1 LTTFEKKVFSA
12 TQSPGFVDLMTALRA
27 AVNAD
32 PELAQLTV
40 GEPPSDVQ
48 ARATRFVSAATALL
62 LRPSIELRDNEFL
75 QLHKLSHSLKNL
87 YLASG
92 FKGTDHV
99 LIQLNARDTASLQ
112 ELARTNRQSFL
123 KALLLFS
130 IDSQLD
136 IDISGL
142 LSSEPRLGSLI
153 YLGLLASKPVTT
165 LAGHQRREALLQ
177 QADLLRPFIPQS
189 TDYLVMLSNAWMLCS
204 YAELR
209 GKHRVKAVL
218 NEYLRQWLGSI
229 GCTDAPLAHPRRK
242 VERPIMV
249 VAAEVMHSNHVQYRY
264 FGQYLRQLRR
274 RFELILVTEDSQV
287 DEHVS
292 ALYDKVSTFKRRSQ
306 PEYLK
311 EVRDLIVD
319 ARPDLVFWLSVGM
332 RHWGTALANLR
343 LAPIQFTALG
353 HSASTFSDQI
363 DYYLTEEGYVGDPDL
378 FGEKVLLLPDTSL
391 RFERSPHFDMQ
402 AVPQPQS
409 SQPSLL
415 KIALPSNL
423 LKLNPRY
430 IDTLKKIVQ
439 RAGRPLSFSVFPN
452 VSGIEL
458 LTTRRVLAEALPN
471 VTVYPVLRYQ
481 QYMTQLAECH
491 LNLSPFP
498 FGGLHSVV
506 DSLRLG
512 LPVIAL
518 QGQEPHSRTDAM
530 LLQRLGLPQWTISHS
545 VEEYIEAASRVIQDD
560 DLRQELSRHA
570 LSIDIDT
577 VMFGDANT
585 KRGSEVDSAVWWM
598 YHHHEQ
604 AMAIPQRVIT
614 QAHWNPKEPPTLIRG
629 LQ

>member
-1 LTTFEKKVFSA
+1 VSSLLTTFEKKVFSA
-12 TQSPGFVDLMTALRA
+12 TDTPGFVDFMTALRA

-32 PELAQLTV
+32 PDLTQLTV
-40 GEPPSDVQ
+40 GEPSCDVQ

-62 LRPSIELRDNEFL
+62 LRPNIVLRDDEFL
-75 QLHKLSHSLKNL
+75 QLFKLSHPLKNL

-99 LIQLNARDTASLQ
+99 LIQLDARDTASLQ
-112 ELARTNRQSFL
+112 NLARTHRQNFL
-123 KALLLFS
+123 KAILLFT

-136 IDISGL
+136 IDITWL
-142 LSSEPRLGSLI
+142 LSSEPRLGSLV

-165 LAGHQRREALLQ
+165 VVGHQRREALLHE
-177 QADLLRPFIPQS
+177 ADRLRPFIPQS

-209 GKHRVKAVL
+209 GKHRVKSVL
-218 NEYLRQWLGSI
+218 NKYLREWLNAI
-229 GCTDAPLAHPRRK
+229 GCTDAPLGHPRLH
-242 VERPIMV
+242 VERPRMV

-264 FGQYLRQLRR
+264 FGQYLRQLRQ

-287 DEHVS
+287 DEHVT
-292 ALYDKVSTFKRRSQ
+292 ALYDKVLTFKRRSQ
-306 PEYLK
+306 PDYLK

-319 ARPDLVFWLSVGM
+319 TQPDLVFWLSVGM

-353 HSASTFSDQI
+353 HSASTFSEQI
-363 DYYLTEEGYVGDPDL
+363 DYYLTEEGYVGDLEL
-378 FGEKVLLLPDTSL
+378 FGEKVLLLPDAGL
-391 RFERSPHFDMQ
+391 RFERSPHFDMK
-402 AVPQPQS
+402 AVPCSQS
-409 SQPSLL
+409 STPSLL

-430 IDTLKKIVQ
+430 IDTLRKIVEQ
-439 RAGRPLSFSVFPN
+439 AGRPLAFAVFPN

-481 QYMTQLAECH
+481 QYMAKLADCH

-518 QGQEPHSRTDAM
+518 EGQEPHSRTDAM
-530 LLQRLGLPQWTISHS
+530 LIRRLGMPQWTISHS
-545 VEEYIEAASRVIQDD
+545 VEEYIQAAIRVIQDD
-560 DLRQELSRHA
+560 DLRKDLSRHA
-570 LSIDIDT
+570 LSIDIDG
-577 VMFGDANT
+577 VMFGDAHT
-585 KRGSEVDSAVWWM
+585 KRGSEVETAVWWM
-598 YHHHEQ
+598 YRHHEQ
-604 AMAIPQRVIT
+604 AMASPQRVIT
-614 QAHWNPKEPPTLIRG
+614 PAQWDQH
-629 LQ
+629 